1 MGTVALVRV
10 EGLDDSR
17 PALRAARRVVL
28 RLDCELS
35 RFRLDSDVNQINAA
49 AGEWVEVGEDAAA
62 LVGRCV
68 DMARRTRGA
77 FNPLIGDA
85 VAAWRAVAERGEGLS
100 GERVAPAPTAIE
112 VEGRRVRIPSGAVLD
127 FGAVGKGY
135 AADRALEACLAAGAE
150 RALVSI
156 GSSSISVGP
165 EGGRPV
171 TVGLDSPY
179 AGAPAVVGQL
189 SFVGSLSVSGGH
201 DIVRGGGLVRSHII
215 DPVTMSPALTDVASV
230 AVVGTDGVNAEA
242 FSTTMVVLG
251 KDRALQL
258 GLDEG
263 IDMVLFTVAGKIFAS
278 PSIAKDF
285 RVTPEAG

>member
-1 MGTVALVRV
+1 MGTVALVHV
-10 EGLDDSR
+10 EGLEDPH

-28 RLDCELS
+28 RLDRELS
-35 RFRLDSDVNQINAA
+35 RFQPESDVNLINGA
-49 AGEWVEVGEDAAA
+49 AGDWVDVGKDAAA
-62 LVGRCV
+62 LAGRCV
-68 DMARRTRGA
+68 DLARRTRGV

-85 VAAWRAVAERGEGLS
+85 VAAWRAVAERGEGVP
-100 GERVAPAPTAIE
+100 GERTAPDPMAIE
-112 VEGRRVRIPSGAVLD
+112 VEGRRVRIPRDAVLD

-165 EGGRPV
+165 EGGRPAA
-171 TVGLDSPY
+171 VGLDSPY
-179 AGAPAVVGQL
+179 AGPPAVVGQL
-189 SFVGSLSVSGGH
+189 SFVGSLSVSGGN
-201 DIVRGGGLVRSHII
+201 DIVRGASRVRSHII
-215 DPVTMSPALTDVASV
+215 DPATMSPALTDVASV
-230 AVVGTDGVNAEA
+230 AVVGADGVSAEA
-242 FSTTMVVLG
+242 FSTALVVLG

-263 IDMVLFTVAGKIFAS
+263 VDMVLFTVAGKIFAS